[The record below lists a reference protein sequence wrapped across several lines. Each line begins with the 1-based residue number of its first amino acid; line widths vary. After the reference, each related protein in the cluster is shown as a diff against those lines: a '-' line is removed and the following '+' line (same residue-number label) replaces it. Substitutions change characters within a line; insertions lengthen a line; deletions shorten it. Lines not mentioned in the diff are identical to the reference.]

1 MYQRILDYQEI
12 HLLLNGY
19 SWVIIYLVF
28 PIVLVDEVITW
39 KIFLKEGSPIDPSYP
54 TGYSV
59 SSNDKLIPANTLGDT
74 IYFKGLGHDKI
85 SYYIFLSLLSFSA
98 K

>member
-28 PIVLVDEVITW
+28 PIVLADEVITW
-39 KIFLKEGSPIDPSYP
+39 KIFLKEGSSIDPSNP

-59 SSNDKLIPANTLGDT
+59 ALMTNSYQLIPWVTRSTSRDLAMT
-74 IYFKGLGHDKI
+74 
-85 SYYIFLSLLSFSA
+85 
-98 K
+98 